1 MAFWLETVVGYKMK
15 THQNGMA
22 YICSALPDSSGKW
35 RLSLGSTNLKKVSH
49 NPGGD
54 CNCYWGKPTFV
65 SFTSFLPKWSTTT
78 TPDKISN
85 TKKTDKP
92 DNSAANHHTVVLF
105 QVLVLVG
112 PFRKKNT
119 HKTHKTPRCVY
130 VFVVRSQRHRCLAHP
145 QAPRN
150 WRRSRRDSETKCPRS
165 WSNRAC
171 SCRWKLG
178 FLPKHSMD
186 NEGPKWL
193 PASYKWIKD
202 VVREDTQMQSKK
214 NQKVVFFFQPS
225 WMFSP

>member
-65 SFTSFLPKWSTTT
+65 NFTSFLPKWSTTT

-112 PFRKKNT
+112 PFRKKKHTQNT
-119 HKTHKTPRCVY
+119 QNTALCFRFLSSAPSGIDVSHTHRLHVTGVGPEEIQRQNAPEVDQIGPA
-130 VFVVRSQRHRCLAHP
+130 VVDGSLV
-145 QAPRN
+145 
-150 WRRSRRDSETKCPRS
+150 
-165 WSNRAC
+165 
-171 SCRWKLG
+171 SCQNTLWIMKVQKG
-178 FLPKHSMD
+178 FPHHT
-186 NEGPKWL
+186 NE
-193 PASYKWIKD
+193 Y
-202 VVREDTQMQSKK
+202 
-214 NQKVVFFFQPS
+214 
-225 WMFSP
+225 